1 MQLTH
6 LNSFMQMWPL
16 KRLTERVPSC
26 WRNVLLPDVTCLN
39 GHPSA
44 HLLICPSGPAVHLS
58 VWTLTRPSPLWSPDC
73 TPCFFIPGGSAQFC
87 LYSLSSAAAPPAVHY
102 FILRDFL
109 YIPIGL
115 LLASRQSTI
124 GTLL

>member
-16 KRLTERVPSC
+16 KKLTERVPSY

-44 HLLICPSGPAVHLS
+44 HLLICPSGPAVCLS